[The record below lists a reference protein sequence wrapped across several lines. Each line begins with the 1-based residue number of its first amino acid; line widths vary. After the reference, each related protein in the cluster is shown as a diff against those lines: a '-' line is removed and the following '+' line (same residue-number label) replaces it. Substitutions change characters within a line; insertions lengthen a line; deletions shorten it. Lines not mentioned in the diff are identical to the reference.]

1 MERRVSG
8 EKVRFGIRLNIQ
20 GEMGA
25 SSSGFDYAL
34 EMAQLSEDL
43 GFDSIWIPDHVE
55 NAHLDRSKPILEYW
69 TTLTAIGAMTNR
81 VRLGGHSMNNTFR
94 HPGLTAKIVCTLDQI
109 TNGRVILAPGSGWF
123 ANESKAYGF
132 KDWSDDGLIRIR
144 RLDESLD
151 VIRGLITEDVFSY
164 EGEYFKLENAYCNPK
179 PVQKPYPPIWIA
191 GDSPP
196 TQELMVKHGDIWF
209 MYSKSPAKVAELVA
223 GMRDKLT
230 DRPFGVA
237 VSAVGLAD
245 KSESE
250 TLEWAQRY
258 ADERKH
264 RFRIPPTRED
274 VLEQNLIG
282 DAARVRDRID
292 AWVEAGVEDIVI
304 QPMPPMEG
312 IRFFGEKI
320 IHHYA

>member
-1 MERRVSG
+1 MDI
-8 EKVRFGIRLNIQ
+8 KPKFGIRLNIQ

-25 SSSGFDYAL
+25 TSSGFDYAL
-34 EMAQLSEDL
+34 EMARIAEDL
-43 GFDSIWIPDHVE
+43 GFDSVWIPDHVE
-55 NAHLDRSKPILEYW
+55 NTHLDRSKPILEFW
-69 TTLTAIGAMTNR
+69 TTLTAIGALTKR

-123 ANESKAYGF
+123 GDESKAYGF
-132 KDWSDDGLIRIR
+132 DSWSDDGLVRIG

-151 VIRGLITEDVFSY
+151 VIRGLICEDIFSY
-164 EGEYFKLENAYCNPK
+164 DGDYFQLKDAHCNPK

-196 TQELMVKHGDIWF
+196 TQELMMKHGDVWF
-209 MYSKSPAKVAELVA
+209 MYSKSPDKVAELVK
-223 GMRDKLT
+223 GMREKLT

-245 KSESE
+245 KSEAE
-250 TLEWAQRY
+250 TQQWAQMY

-264 RFRIPPTRED
+264 RFPIPPTAED
-274 VLEQNLIG
+274 ILGENLVG

-292 AWVEAGVEDIVI
+292 AWVDAGVGDIVI

-312 IRFFGEKI
+312 MRFFGEKI
-320 IHHYA
+320 IPHYA

>member
-1 MERRVSG
+1 MAG
-8 EKVRFGIRLNIQ
+8 KARFGIRLNIQ

-25 SSSGFDYAL
+25 TSSGFDYAL
-34 EMAQLSEDL
+34 EMARMAEDL
-43 GFDSIWIPDHVE
+43 GFDSVWIPDHME

-69 TTLTAIGAMTNR
+69 TTLTAIGALTKR
-81 VRLGGHSMNNTFR
+81 VRLGGHSINNTFR
-94 HPGLTAKIVCTLDQI
+94 HPGLTAKIACTLDQI
-109 TNGRVILAPGSGWF
+109 TGGRVILAPGSGWF
-123 ANESKAYGF
+123 GNESKAYGF
-132 KDWSDDGLIRIR
+132 KEWSDDGLTRIA

-151 VIRGLITEDVFSY
+151 VIRGLIASEVFSY
-164 EGEYFKLENAYCNPK
+164 DGKFFQLKDAYCNPK

-196 TQELMVKHGDIWF
+196 TQELMMKHGDVWF
-209 MYSKSPAKVAELVA
+209 MYSKSPSRVAELVA
-223 GMRDKLT
+223 GMREKLT

-250 TLEWAQRY
+250 TLEWAQMY

-264 RFRIPPTRED
+264 RFPIPPTVDD
-274 VLEQNLIG
+274 VMEQNLVG
-282 DAARVRDRID
+282 DVARVRERVD
-292 AWVEAGVEDIVI
+292 AWIEAGVEDIVI

>member
-1 MERRVSG
+1 MAG
-8 EKVRFGIRLNIQ
+8 KPRFGIRLNIQ

-25 SSSGFDYAL
+25 TSSGFDYAL
-34 EMAQLSEDL
+34 EMARIAEDL

-69 TTLTAIGAMTNR
+69 TALTAIGALTKS

-123 ANESKAYGF
+123 GDESKAYGF
-132 KDWSDDGLIRIR
+132 DAWSDDGLVRIG
-144 RLDESLD
+144 RLNESLD
-151 VIRGLITEDVFSY
+151 VIRGLITEEVFSY
-164 EGEYFKLENAYCNPK
+164 DGEYFQLKDAYCNPK

-196 TQELMVKHGDIWF
+196 TQELMMKHGDVWF
-209 MYSKSPAKVAELVA
+209 MYSKSPAKVAKLVEGMA
-223 GMRDKLT
+223 GKLT
-230 DRPFGVA
+230 GRPFGVA

-245 KSESE
+245 KNEAE
-250 TLEWAQRY
+250 TMQWAQMY

-264 RFRIPPTRED
+264 RFPVPPTAED
-274 VLEQNLIG
+274 ILEENLVG
-282 DAARVRDRID
+282 DASQVRDRID
-292 AWVEAGVEDIVI
+292 AWVGAGVGDIVI

-312 IRFFGEKI
+312 MRFFGEKI
-320 IHHYA
+320 IPHYA